1 MITLK
6 KNKSFVLSGDQSYS
20 LKTQNYQVLS
30 SRSKNDRFTIKEKDN
45 ESIIQYK
52 DKNFIGEIAELK
64 QNKCTVLVNG
74 NTYNFTIDTEATFQ
88 RKEKLRKN
96 NLIKLN
102 CNLLAPMPGKITEV
116 LTAEGCIV
124 EKGSPLVLLEAMKMQ
139 NQILAA
145 QDGTISKIL
154 VKDGDSVMSNQ
165 VLIEID

>member
-30 SRSKNDRFTIKEKDN
+30 SRSKNERFTIKEKDN
-45 ESIIQYK
+45 EFIIQYK

-64 QNKCTVLVNG
+64 QNKCTVVVNG

>member
-6 KNKSFVLSGDQSYS
+6 KNKNFVLSGDQSYS

-30 SRSKNDRFTIKEKDN
+30 SRSKNERFTLKEKDN
-45 ESIIQYK
+45 EFIIQYK
-52 DKNFIGEIAELK
+52 DKNFIGEIVELK

-96 NLIKLN
+96 NLIKPN

-116 LTAEGCIV
+116 LTSEGCIV

>member
-6 KNKSFVLSGDQSYS
+6 RNKNYVLSGDQSYH
-20 LKTQNYQVLS
+20 LKAQNYQVLS
-30 SRSKNDRFTIKEKDN
+30 SRSKKEKFTIKETEN
-45 ESIIQYK
+45 EFIIQYK

-74 NTYNFTIDTEATFQ
+74 NTYNFTIDTEASFQ
-88 RKEKLRKN
+88 RKEKLHKN
-96 NLIKLN
+96 NFIKTN
-102 CNLLAPMPGKITEV
+102 CNVLAPMPGKITEV
-116 LTAEGCIV
+116 LTSEGSPI
-124 EKGSPLVLLEAMKMQ
+124 EKGNPLILLEAMKMQ

-145 QDGTISKIL
+145 QDGTVSKIL